1 MQYRESVGCYQVDET
16 QGDIY
21 LVSKWDRSKV
31 IGRPNV
37 YLAIDTASGLIAG
50 VYVGLDT
57 GETALMAC
65 IANAAGDKAA
75 YCAAYGIDLSP
86 ADWPNRGLPSEII
99 SDRAASSWGTESMS
113 CASATASTGR
123 RSHHS
128 APRKSPWWREPW
140 T

>member
-50 VYVGLDT
+50 LYVGLDA
-57 GETALMAC
+57 GETAMWPA
-65 IANAAGDKAA
+65 
-75 YCAAYGIDLSP
+75 SP
-86 ADWPNRGLPSEII
+86 TR
-99 SDRAASSWGTESMS
+99 
-113 CASATASTGR
+113 
-123 RSHHS
+123 
-128 APRKSPWWREPW
+128 PRTSGPTVRPMG
-140 T
+140 